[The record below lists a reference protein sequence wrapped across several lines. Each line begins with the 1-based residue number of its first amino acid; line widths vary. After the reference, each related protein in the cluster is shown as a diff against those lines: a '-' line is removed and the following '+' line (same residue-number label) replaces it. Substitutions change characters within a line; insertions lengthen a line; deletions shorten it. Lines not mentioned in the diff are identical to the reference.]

1 MPAIIVN
8 RPVPMLKVDIII
20 PKWYVEKATNLL
32 HKAGVVH
39 VTKQGKGIRD
49 YLSQYNR
56 AKRILTIINTIF
68 EKAKGRILRVSVTRL
83 ELEEITLDKIEDEIN
98 KLKIELDGL
107 EDKIKSLEEDRKL
120 ITDTISILSYLPHN
134 VYVQNLEYSGK
145 YLFGLTVYGKR
156 ESILKFLKELNL
168 TPYYLGY
175 IGDRG
180 IAILITHIDR
190 KKEVLEAIS
199 TFSLKILKIS
209 NILDKYEIET
219 EKVGELLNYLKV
231 RLKEINEDIND
242 TRKKF
247 SKKLEESIEYLG
259 KYMVILENIVSRLET
274 ILKSYPSK
282 YMVVLSGWVPKRK
295 VTAVERILR
304 ENNIPFYLE
313 VREPIKGE
321 DEPPTLLEN
330 PPIIRWYEPIVKF
343 LGIPRYWEWDPTP
356 IIAYSFTLFFGM
368 MLGDMGYAI
377 AIILATL
384 FILDK
389 FVADKENRDYVY
401 FKRLLIVSSIVGF
414 IIGALSGSFLGDTL
428 AITGVKYSITNVFS
442 NPVKFLVLAIIIG
455 LVHVNIS
462 HILTLIRAI
471 KEKETGT
478 VLEETGLFIA
488 QIFGIP
494 YVLYTML
501 NTPVPGI
508 PEDMYTYLLYGALAG
523 VLIIIVGAVKNLGF
537 LGGLMWLFSLTGLL
551 GDVLSYSR
559 LAGVGMA
566 TMYLAASFNK
576 MALMAYDGLT
586 EMLSPTLGMIVGA
599 VVALMIAFL
608 GHILNTAL
616 SALGGFVHSLR
627 LCFVEFLSKF
637 YEGTGYP
644 FEPLRVIIKKNIV
657 IE

>member
-20 PKWYVEKATNLL
+20 PKWYIDKTINLL
-32 HKAGVVH
+32 QEVGVIH
-39 VTKQGKGIRD
+39 ITKQGKGIED

-56 AKRILTIINTIF
+56 AKKILAIINTML
-68 EKAKGRILRVSVTRL
+68 EKAKGRVLKVSITKL
-83 ELEEITLDKIEDEIN
+83 ELEEITLDKIEEDIN
-98 KLKIELDGL
+98 GLKIELDGL
-107 EDKIKSLEEDRKL
+107 EDRIKSLEEDKRL
-120 ITDTISILSYLPHN
+120 LTDTISILSHLPPDIS
-134 VYVQNLEYSGK
+134 VSNLEYSGK

-156 ESILKFLKELNL
+156 ETVSKFLKELSL
-168 TPYYLGY
+168 TPYYVGY
-175 IGDRG
+175 IGDQG
-180 IAILITHIDR
+180 VAILITHIGK
-190 KKEVLEAIS
+190 KKEIVEAVPTFNLRILRIS
-199 TFSLKILKIS
+199 DILKRF
-209 NILDKYEIET
+209 NIEAR
-219 EKVGELLNYLKV
+219 KVGELLNYLKV
-231 RLKEINEDIND
+231 KLEEINEEIDS

-247 SKKLEESIEYLG
+247 SEKLEESVEYLG

-274 ILKSYPSK
+274 ILKSCPSK
-282 YMVVLSGWVPKRK
+282 YLLVLSGWIPKRK
-295 VTAVERILR
+295 ATTIERVLR
-304 ENNIPFYLE
+304 ENDIPFHLE
-313 VREPIKGE
+313 VREPVKGK

-330 PPIIRWYEPIVKF
+330 PPVIRWYEPIVKF
-343 LGIPRYWEWDPTP
+343 LGVPRYWEWDPTP
-356 IIAYSFTLFFGM
+356 IIAYSFTLFFGI

-377 AIILATL
+377 GIILATL

-389 FVADKENRDYVY
+389 FVADKESRDYVY
-401 FKRLLIVSSIVGF
+401 FKKLLIVSSIISF

-428 AITGVKYSITNVFS
+428 AIMGVKYSITNVFS
-442 NPVKFLVLAIIIG
+442 DPIKFLVLAIIIG
-455 LVHVNIS
+455 LIHVNIS
-462 HILTLIRAI
+462 HILTLIKAV
-471 KEKETGT
+471 KEKEIGT
-478 VLEETGLFIA
+478 ILEETGLFIA

-508 PEDMYTYLLYGALAG
+508 PEDMYTYFLYGALAG
-523 VLIIIVGAVKNLGF
+523 VLIIIIGAVKNLGF

-566 TMYLAASFNK
+566 TTYLAASFNK
-576 MALMAYDGLT
+576 MALMAYNGLAGT
-586 EMLSPTLGMIVGA
+586 LSPTAGMIIGT
-599 VVALMIAFL
+599 VVALTIAFF
-608 GHILNTAL
+608 GHLLNTAL

-644 FEPLRVIIKKNIV
+644 FEPFKVIIKKNIV